1 MPGPLQFVFVAA
13 QTFVLSAALTWLVRG
28 LARRRGWLAPPRP
41 DRWHRE
47 PTALH
52 GGVGIFAAFALG
64 LLSNLAWSPFLGAL
78 LGVTTVMFLTGLV
91 DDTADIRPQ
100 TKVVLQV
107 AGGLLLYAA
116 DFHFNDAFPWWL
128 DMGIVVFWVV
138 AITNAMNL
146 LDNMNGLAAGTAV
159 IAGVTRLFL
168 FAQIGNVDGAIAS
181 AVFIGAV
188 LGFLVFNF
196 PRASIF
202 MGDGGSFTIGFAL
215 AALNLTSGQAYS
227 KTVFSIFVFPVLA
240 LALPIFDTAFVSVVR
255 YFSGRA
261 ISQGGR
267 DHTSHRLVAIG
278 LSETNAVL
286 ILWSISA
293 VGGAIAYLLYNVG
306 FSYAI
311 YFAAIVIL
319 ALALFGIVLS
329 RVRVYTEGA
338 EPDGPAS
345 AFGFTLPGELVYK
358 RQILWVLLDAVTVV
372 LAGNAAV
379 ALAPPPDG
387 PSQLATYAV
396 VPAAAVMMALLAVGL
411 YRWDWMHF
419 GPSLAARIAA
429 GSLSGL
435 VLGARG
441 GSVVGPM
448 PAWPWGTILAGWIFV
463 AAGVCG
469 TRVAV
474 RVIDR
479 WLHRWGGAGG

>member
-1 MPGPLQFVFVAA
+1 VPGPLQFVIVVA
-13 QTFVLSAALTWLVRG
+13 QTFLVSAALTWLVRS
-28 LARRRGWLAPPRP
+28 LARQQGWLAPLRP

-52 GGVGIFAAFALG
+52 GGVGIFVAFAAG
-64 LLSNLAWSPFLGAL
+64 LVWHLPWSPFLGAL

-159 IAGVTRLFL
+159 IAGVTRLLL
-168 FAQIGNVDGAIAS
+168 FQQVGNADGALAS

-196 PRASIF
+196 PSASIF

-278 LSETNAVL
+278 LSETWAVV

-293 VGGAIAYLLYNVG
+293 AGGGIAYLLYNAG
-306 FSYAI
+306 FSYAL
-311 YFAAIVIL
+311 YFAAIVL
-319 ALALFGIVLS
+319 LGLALFGIVLS
-329 RVRVYTEGA
+329 RVRVYAEGA

-372 LAGNAAV
+372 LAVNAA
-379 ALAPPPDG
+379 LDLTPPASAATE
-387 PSQLATYAV
+387 PSQAV

-419 GPSLAARIAA
+419 GPSLAGRIAMGCLLGLLA
-429 GSLSGL
+429 GEWGGSLLS
-435 VLGARG
+435 AT
-441 GSVVGPM
+441 
-448 PAWPWGTILAGWIFV
+448 PAWSTRTIAASWVFV
-463 AAGVCG
+463 ASGVCG
-469 TRVAV
+469 TRLAI
-474 RVIDR
+474 RAIDR
-479 WLHRWGGAGG
+479 WLHRWGGARG